1 MAVSRVGILG
11 EGITQGPVVVP
22 IHVARPA
29 LHRHHLELGAE
40 AMVLVEQPR
49 QLADRHA
56 VAHGHAIKPDEGFV
70 AGLQGRAFDGDA
82 ADRIGPVADDDRD
95 SGTRGGTQAI
105 GNGVYEGVDA
115 RADVLDVDHQHVDQ
129 REHLLC
135 RLARLAVQREDR
147 HVAPR
152 ILAVRRLD
160 HVVLEVRA
168 ESVLRPEDGG
178 QRPVGRC
185 GQAIDNV
192 LEIAV
197 DRGVIGEHADAQA
210 LQARGGEQPICA
222 EQHGSG
228 AAAQEGGP
236 APEIKLRHWASPDFK
251 AICLCAAAGG
261 FETSIMLW

>member
-1 MAVSRVGILG
+1 M
-11 EGITQGPVVVP
+11 P
-22 IHVARPA
+22 
-29 LHRHHLELGAE
+29 
-40 AMVLVEQPR
+40 MVLVEQPR

-56 VAHGHAIKPDEGFV
+56 VPHGHAVTARRRIRSR
-70 AGLQGRAFDGDA
+70 ARASGLRLATPPIGLGRSQTMTGM
-82 ADRIGPVADDDRD
+82 P
-95 SGTRGGTQAI
+95 GTRRGAQAI
-105 GNGVYEGVDA
+105 GHGVDEGVDA
-115 RADVLDVDHQHVDQ
+115 RADVLEVDHQHVDQ
-129 REHLLC
+129 REHLLR

-160 HVVLEVRA
+160 HVVLQVGA
-168 ESVLRPEDGG
+168 EAVLRPENGG

-210 LQARGGEQPICA
+210 LQARRGEQPICA

-236 APEIKLRHWASPDFK
+236 PPEIKLRHWASPDFK
-251 AICLCAAAGG
+251 VFCLCAAAGG